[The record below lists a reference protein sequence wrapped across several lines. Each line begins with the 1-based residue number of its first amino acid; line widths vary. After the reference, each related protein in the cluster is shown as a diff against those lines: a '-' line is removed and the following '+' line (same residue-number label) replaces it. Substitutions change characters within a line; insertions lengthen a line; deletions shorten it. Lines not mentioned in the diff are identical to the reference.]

1 LSFAV
6 PSPSA
11 IVFPFRRLAIW
22 LGVLVLAV
30 TALALGISAL
40 IVLPSLERNLV
51 DRRVQAVEKQAK
63 SSAVVFEQ
71 AIQGPTATQRD
82 VPTLDDAV
90 AALERLTPARI
101 VVFQA
106 LREDALFAK
115 TDSMPELARD
125 PIALAAV
132 GGEFQSGTVRDGSR
146 WAAEAA
152 YPIGEGDRMYVVLYS
167 QSLADVKQ
175 SVDLVERRILIA
187 VAIAAPLAWLVGA
200 LAAMALVARI
210 RRLERASR
218 RIATG
223 EFDHV
228 VRDGGRDEIAQL
240 ARAFDEMRQRLE
252 RTDRA
257 RREFIAN
264 ASHELRTPLFTLG
277 GFLELLEDPD
287 IDDETREEFLATMRD
302 QVARLTRLA
311 TDLLDLSR
319 LDAESVA
326 LEREPVDLGEV
337 AATLANDFAP
347 VGERRAST
355 VVTTAP
361 AEGAP
366 RALADTGRVMQ
377 IGRALVDNAL
387 RHNPR
392 GTRIEIDAR
401 AESGR
406 TVLVV
411 RDDGPAI
418 PAAIEP
424 RLFERFFRGPGGGEG
439 SGLGLAIAHELAQRM
454 GGRLELEQDAVH
466 KEFRLTLPAASVP
479 QAVPT
484 RA

>member
-1 LSFAV
+1 V

-11 IVFPFRRLAIW
+11 ILFPFRRLAIW
-22 LGVLVLAV
+22 LGVLVLGVAG
-30 TALALGISAL
+30 LALGISAL
-40 IVLPSLERNLV
+40 VVLPSLERNLV
-51 DRRVQAVEKQAK
+51 DRRVQAVVKQAK
-63 SSAVVFEQ
+63 ASSIVFEQ
-71 AIQGPTATQRD
+71 SIAGQTPGQPNP
-82 VPTLDDAV
+82 PTLDAAV
-90 AALERLTPARI
+90 QALERLTPARI

-106 LREDALFAK
+106 LRPDALFAK
-115 TDSMPELARD
+115 TDSIPELAHD
-125 PIALAAV
+125 PIALAATS
-132 GGEFQSGTVRDGSR
+132 GEFQSGTVRAGSR

-240 ARAFDEMRQRLE
+240 ARAFEEMRQRLE

-337 AATLANDFAP
+337 AATLVADFAP
-347 VGERRAST
+347 VGERREST
-355 VVTTAP
+355 VVASGAA
-361 AEGAP
+361 AEGP
-366 RALADTGRVMQ
+366 RALADAGRVLQ

-387 RHNPR
+387 RHNPP
-392 GTRIEIDAR
+392 GTRIEVGALD
-401 AESGR
+401 EGSR

-439 SGLGLAIAHELAQRM
+439 SGLGLAIAHELAHRM

-466 KEFRLTLPAASVP
+466 KEFRLTLPAAGVP
-479 QAVPT
+479 HASP
-484 RA
+484 APA